1 MLRQDIRKVE
11 KFIECNVRLSIFIDN
26 VAKILFYGSSD
37 YLSSPSFNE
46 MSIFSLLFTT
56 LIFTAIIY
64 YLFILYR
71 HMSLKECQIK
81 LLAFQYIKRS

>member
-1 MLRQDIRKVE
+1 MLRQDIRKLE

-26 VAKILFYGSSD
+26 VAKISFYGSSD

-56 LIFTAIIY
+56 RVLNNY
-64 YLFILYR
+64 YLLFIYLISTYVFR
-71 HMSLKECQIK
+71 EISN
-81 LLAFQYIKRS
+81 